1 MEIKRKNGEVLIEVQ
16 GETLCGADLREA
28 VLYGANLRGAVL
40 YGASLRGAKLR
51 GADLYGADLREA
63 DLREADLYGAS
74 LRGAKGVISFGPIG
88 SERRIAFAYIDG
100 GVQTRI
106 GCFSGDHNAAIA
118 AIQEKYGPHSTYE
131 MMLRTAV
138 WALAEANQA

>member
-28 VLYGANLRGAVL
+28 
-40 YGASLRGAKLR
+40 
-51 GADLYGADLREA
+51 D
-63 DLREADLYGAS
+63 

-131 MMLRTAV
+131 IMLRTAV

>member
-1 MEIKRKNGEVLIEVQ
+1 MEIKRKNGEVLKEVQ
-16 GETLCGADLREA
+16 GETLC
-28 VLYGANLRGAVL
+28 
-40 YGASLRGAKLR
+40 

-88 SERRIAFAYIDG
+88 SERRIAFAYING